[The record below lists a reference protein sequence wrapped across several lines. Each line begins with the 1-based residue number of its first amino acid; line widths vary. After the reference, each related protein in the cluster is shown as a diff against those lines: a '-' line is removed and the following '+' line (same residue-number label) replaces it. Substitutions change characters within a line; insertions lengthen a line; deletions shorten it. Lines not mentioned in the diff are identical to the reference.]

1 MSLEMLHPMQILLN
15 FVANYT
21 RTMSSDPV
29 NFPSYPSYPT
39 RDLVRIRM
47 AFVLSI
53 IWIVNSTGE
62 EVHWC
67 KLGSVNL
74 ESNTQAIPCTY

>member
-1 MSLEMLHPMQILLN
+1 MSLEVLHPMQILPN

-62 EVHWC
+62 EVHE
-67 KLGSVNL
+67 LGSVNL
-74 ESNTQAIPCTY
+74 EFNTQAIPCTY